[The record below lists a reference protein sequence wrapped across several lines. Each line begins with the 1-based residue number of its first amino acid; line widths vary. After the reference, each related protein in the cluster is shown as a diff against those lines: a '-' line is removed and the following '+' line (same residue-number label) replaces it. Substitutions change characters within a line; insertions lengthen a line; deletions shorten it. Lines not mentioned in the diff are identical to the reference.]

1 MVDILSF
8 SPSLPLFFFRSFVN
22 KKLRSFLRACLR
34 PPKESGK
41 QISQS
46 SGIEKHA
53 QCWVLRIF
61 GQVFQTRKKISLTQG
76 IGQGQKNEK
85 DI

>member
-1 MVDILSF
+1 
-8 SPSLPLFFFRSFVN
+8 
-22 KKLRSFLRACLR
+22 LR

-53 QCWVLRIF
+53 QCWVAEVNF
-61 GQVFQTRKKISLTQG
+61 WPQVFQKRKKISLTQE
-76 IGQGQKNEK
+76 IGQGQRNEK
-85 DI
+85 NI